1 MYTSNMDE
9 ENKMG
14 NKNICRT
21 SQKKDKRKV
30 YLSLKL

>member
-1 MYTSNMDE
+1 ME

-21 SQKKDKRKV
+21 VKKKDKRKV